1 MNTKKSHSNV
11 YISVHYVWTCINI
24 CILHSS
30 VQTYRHR
37 STFRR
42 QHEDRMR
49 RTSIANRLPQG
60 CMCLYV
66 STSINFQKH
75 YQVWDPSDMNR
86 LFYQSKL
93 GSNKLAWYNTLPH
106 NLKYSY
112 KVPYKVQSIC
122 SPNLLAFCES
132 NSSSTRGAMASKS
145 SNAENDAAKV
155 ATLTEEVPH
164 GTDRHGSEPWDLP
177 RYRGWILK
185 NGFYERINGHNTG
198 YVRGYPPKIWPYM
211 VQYLHFRILEFPLN
225 EWDLPVPG
233 TVRPVTSC
241 FRFCGAPQHELV
253 KTLVSSTGTGAPLFA
268 DHRASRA
275 GHAKTANILRS
286 NLKAV
291 KMILAARK
299 VDVADGSAEQ
309 AAINKEIAG
318 MGAEKLTASHACGIF
333 ASMREETFF
342 RGTDES
348 TSSLYVTSP
357 VRFRRRGMIW
367 VLISLQWDNI
377 YSDDYK

>member
-1 MNTKKSHSNV
+1 M
-11 YISVHYVWTCINI
+11 
-24 CILHSS
+24 
-30 VQTYRHR
+30 
-37 STFRR
+37 
-42 QHEDRMR
+42 
-49 RTSIANRLPQG
+49 
-60 CMCLYV
+60 
-66 STSINFQKH
+66 
-75 YQVWDPSDMNR
+75 
-86 LFYQSKL
+86 
-93 GSNKLAWYNTLPH
+93 
-106 NLKYSY
+106 
-112 KVPYKVQSIC
+112 
-122 SPNLLAFCES
+122 
-132 NSSSTRGAMASKS
+132 
-145 SNAENDAAKV
+145 
-155 ATLTEEVPH
+155 
-164 GTDRHGSEPWDLP
+164 
-177 RYRGWILK
+177 
-185 NGFYERINGHNTG
+185 
-198 YVRGYPPKIWPYM
+198 
-211 VQYLHFRILEFPLN
+211 
-225 EWDLPVPG
+225 PG